1 MQILLYVAAIAGL
14 LVFACPI
21 LFLGIGVNFGNLTGL
36 VVSAVFL
43 AFARHGSAAPLSF
56 SGNRR
61 WVVFVFWCLF
71 GIGVIIGLL
80 ESLLMLRGLRNTP
93 APKEDLPVLIL
104 GCGVE
109 KGKPSTILRERLDTA
124 LQYLEEHPESS
135 VIVCGGKGPDEL
147 ISEAECMAV
156 YLEEHGIEAGR
167 IHREDASRNTREN
180 LANAAVILEREQLGK
195 RAVVVTSD
203 FHCFR
208 AIGLAADNGIT
219 AFALPARTFWLFLP
233 TYWVR
238 EWYGILY
245 QTL

>member
-1 MQILLYVAAIAGL
+1 MQILLYLAAITGL
-14 LVFACPI
+14 LLFACPI
-21 LFLGIGVNFGNLTGL
+21 LFFGIGMNFGNLTGL
-36 VVSAVFL
+36 AVSAVFL
-43 AFARHGSAAPLSF
+43 AFARHGSAAPVDFL
-56 SGNRR
+56 GNRR
-61 WVVFVFWCLF
+61 WAVCVFWGLF
-71 GIGVIIGLL
+71 AIGVILGAL

-93 APKEDLPVLIL
+93 APEEDLPVLIL

-124 LQYLEEHPESS
+124 LPYLEEHPTSA
-135 VIVCGGKGPDEL
+135 VIVCGGRGPDEL

-156 YLEEHGIEAGR
+156 YLEEHGIDTGR
-167 IHREDASRNTREN
+167 IFREDASRNTREN
-180 LANAAVILEREQLGK
+180 LANAAAILEREGLGS

-208 AIGLAADNGIT
+208 ASGLAADNGIT
-219 AFALPARTFWLFLP
+219 ACSLPARTFWLFLP
-233 TYWVR
+233 TYWIR